1 MMSFNLHT
9 FIERIISTQHP
20 ELVNGQG
27 DLYKLRLDYCI
38 VLWTIWFQFVDTG
51 NARFELSV
59 R

>member
-38 VLWTIWFQFVDTG
+38 VLWTI
-51 NARFELSV
+51 
-59 R
+59 